1 MDRTLQKA
9 LWIFILIALGA
20 LGISYFVEYW
30 LEIRP
35 CILCKLQ
42 RIPYFA
48 TGILAIIGLFI
59 IWKRAILRLIQIC
72 FLAGV
77 IVATYHSCVQFGFL
91 GSPCQKKQTE
101 QTGPSWRIFGL
112 PPPLYNG
119 VFSLALLIGAEIFLV
134 RTRKPSV

>member
-1 MDRTLQKA
+1 MENRYQKA
-9 LWIFILIALGA
+9 YWLFLGIAIIS
-20 LGISYFVEYW
+20 LGISFFVEYVI
-30 LEIRP
+30 EIRP

-48 TGILAIIGLFI
+48 TGALALLGLIVSF
-59 IWKRAILRLIQIC
+59 KRALLRLIQVC

-77 IVATYHSCVQFGFL
+77 ILASYHSCVQFGFL
-91 GSPCQKKQTE
+91 GSSCQTKKVE

-119 VFSLALLIGAEIFLV
+119 LFSLAVLIGTEIFLV
-134 RTRKPSV
+134 RTRKKG